1 MINKNFTLTVKEL
14 KSIRSELKNVL
25 DKNKKRLYCYYF
37 NRVLGEVV
45 ATDGMQ
51 LVVKQ
56 FPKIAIEG
64 ATVDDNLRLDA
75 KIAWHLVKGR
85 ADNEE
90 ICFEQIETK
99 KNDKREYI
107 DFIAKIG
114 DDVIELPNS
123 CWYDSYS
130 FPKYQPLLQE
140 VREKCVNTM
149 IINEEFTTKLTAMA
163 TKMNVFDES
172 ANNINIISASGSD
185 DIYIGY
191 KSHGLEVVLDK
202 FKTPNKQELAF
213 NFNCKFL
220 TQALKTFKFDAIK
233 YDTNDKPVYA
243 KQGDVEY
250 LLMPYVWWDEDVR
263 QKAREDM
270 ATEHPTEQATEGCV
284 FVNCYFTQSKWN
296 KKNKK
301 YQNYTAKL
309 GKVNF
314 KLENGKLAL
323 FKVRTGELIEDN
335 ISEAEI
341 LYNEETRKF
350 IYTRK
355 REGQRRLRIDFE
367 ENVFDAIRQGKT
379 TKIKA
384 KTTKDN
390 KLHSAQRKTH
400 KNGKKTVII
409 KFVKKMAAKI
419 QNMAAAIVISGL
431 NV

>member
-1 MINKNFTLTVKEL
+1 MINKNFTLTIKEL

-25 DKNKKRLYCYYF
+25 DKNKKHLYCYYF

-45 ATDGMQ
+45 ATDGMR

-56 FPKIAIEG
+56 FPKIALEN
-64 ATVDDNLRLDA
+64 ATLDDNLRLDA
-75 KIAWHLVKGR
+75 KLAWHIVKGR
-85 ADNEE
+85 ADDDEVV
-90 ICFEQIETK
+90 FEKIN
-99 KNDKREYI
+99 NDCV
-107 DFIAKIG
+107 AKIG
-114 DDVIELPNS
+114 DDVIKLENTG
-123 CWYDSYS
+123 YS
-130 FPKYQPLLQE
+130 FPKYQIVLQE
-140 VREKCVNTM
+140 VHEKNVNTM
-149 IINEEFTTKLTAMA
+149 IIDEEFTTKLTAMA
-163 TKMNVFDES
+163 SQMKKTNQN
-172 ANNINIISASGSD
+172 ANNINIISSSGSD

-191 KSHGLEVVLDK
+191 KNNDSEVGLEK

-213 NFNCKFL
+213 NFNSKFL
-220 TQALKTFKFDAIK
+220 VQALKTFKFDALK

-263 QKAREDM
+263 KKASEDM
-270 ATEHPTEQATEGCV
+270 ATEQATEGCV
-284 FVNCYFTQSKWN
+284 CVGCYFTQSKWN
-296 KKNKK
+296 DKNKK

-309 GKVNF
+309 SKVNF

-335 ISEAEI
+335 ISEDEI
-341 LYNEETRKF
+341 LYNEASSKF

-367 ENVFDAIRQGKT
+367 ENVFEAIRQGKT

-390 KLHSAQRKTH
+390 KLQRASRKTH